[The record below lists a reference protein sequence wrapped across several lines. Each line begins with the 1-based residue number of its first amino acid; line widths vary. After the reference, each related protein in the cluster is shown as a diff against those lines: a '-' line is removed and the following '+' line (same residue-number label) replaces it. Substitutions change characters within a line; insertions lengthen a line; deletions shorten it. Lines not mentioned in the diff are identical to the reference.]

1 MQPSNAI
8 RQVYPHAGF
17 GCKAPATKATGRN
30 SLMRGMMNR
39 EVSST
44 VIAATTSWSWMQEE
58 EACICWSK
66 TAHKSKRDLGEDTG
80 ISRSVSGMPAH
91 ASIPSYLLPLLEFL

>member
-1 MQPSNAI
+1 MNESGGSGSPATRVQPSNAV
-8 RQVYPHAGF
+8 RQVNAPAGF

-44 VIAATTSWSWMQEE
+44 VIAAT
-58 EACICWSK
+58 I
-66 TAHKSKRDLGEDTG
+66 KSGREDTHMYKRNWTVYSSAI
-80 ISRSVSGMPAH
+80 ISRIHTGYIEYRFTYM
-91 ASIPSYLLPLLEFL
+91 Y